1 MIQIPWR
8 RVAGVALVMCLL
20 LANTSYAETTQ
31 DNINDAKNQIE
42 DLKDQKK
49 DAEDTVN
56 DISGKKD
63 ALESDLSGL
72 NGQLSDIVA
81 QINDLEGQIS
91 DKQGEIDQAKEDLA
105 AAETQSAKQYEDMK
119 LRIQFMYE
127 NGSTPVWQML
137 AEAESFSD
145 FLNRTEYIT
154 DINAYD
160 RKKLVEYQDLQEQ
173 IAAQKEDLESDM
185 TELVAMQDD
194 MKKKQANVSSLINT
208 TKANLAQTQEDLA
221 DAQSNVADLEDKI
234 NQMVEYEK
242 QLEIQKAKEDAARLA
257 AIKEQEKED
266 TSTVVYVPTDSDQYL
281 LGAIIQCEAGGE
293 GEDGMK
299 AVAGVVMNRV
309 HAKGGEY
316 ARVGQGSIRNIIFQ
330 PYQFVCASET
340 EGGAYNPQNI
350 YNMRPEQ
357 IHYDIADWA
366 IAGNRLPDVADSL
379 WFYNPFG
386 PTCRSFFPS
395 KVGYW
400 QTRIGDHCFY
410 NPTDAY
416 YQT

>member
-1 MIQIPWR
+1 MILLEPGFLKENPTFPEKEVLMIQIPWR
-8 RVAGVALVMCLL
+8 RVAGAALVMCLL

-105 AAETQSAKQYEDMK
+105 AAEAQSAKQYEDMK

-208 TKANLAQTQEDLA
+208 TKANLAQTQEDL
-221 DAQSNVADLEDKI
+221 EDKI

-293 GEDGMK
+293 SYDGK
-299 AVAGVVMNRV
+299 LAVGSVVINRVKSSYFPNSVSGVIYQSGQFSPVASGRLAYRLEAGVDGSCLQAAQDVLN
-309 HAKGGEY
+309 GNIT
-316 ARVGQGSIRNIIFQ
+316 VGCLYFRQNNGIIQGTVI
-330 PYQFVCASET
+330 
-340 EGGAYNPQNI
+340 
-350 YNMRPEQ
+350 
-357 IHYDIADWA
+357 
-366 IAGNRLPDVADSL
+366 GNHV
-379 WFYNPFG
+379 FY
-386 PTCRSFFPS
+386 
-395 KVGYW
+395 
-400 QTRIGDHCFY
+400 
-410 NPTDAY
+410 
-416 YQT
+416 

>member
-1 MIQIPWR
+1 
-8 RVAGVALVMCLL
+8 
-20 LANTSYAETTQ
+20 
-31 DNINDAKNQIE
+31 
-42 DLKDQKK
+42 
-49 DAEDTVN
+49 
-56 DISGKKD
+56 
-63 ALESDLSGL
+63 
-72 NGQLSDIVA
+72 
-81 QINDLEGQIS
+81 
-91 DKQGEIDQAKEDLA
+91 
-105 AAETQSAKQYEDMK
+105 MK

-293 GEDGMK
+293 SYDGK
-299 AVAGVVMNRV
+299 LAVGSVVINRVKSSYFPNSVSGVIYQSGQFSPVASGRLAYRLEAGVDGSCLQAAQDVLN
-309 HAKGGEY
+309 GNIT
-316 ARVGQGSIRNIIFQ
+316 VGCLYFRQNNGIIQ
-330 PYQFVCASET
+330 SNSGWCSSY
-340 EGGAYNPQNI
+340 
-350 YNMRPEQ
+350 
-357 IHYDIADWA
+357 
-366 IAGNRLPDVADSL
+366 SL
-379 WFYNPFG
+379 
-386 PTCRSFFPS
+386 
-395 KVGYW
+395 
-400 QTRIGDHCFY
+400 
-410 NPTDAY
+410 
-416 YQT
+416 